1 MKMMSLSIDGMSCSH
16 CVKNVRTSLGAVPG
30 LTIED
35 VTVGS
40 AAVLYDPAATTPE
53 AIVEAVRASGY
64 DARAVA

>member
-16 CVKNVRTSLGAVPG
+16 CVRNVRKSLGTVPG
-30 LTIED
+30 VTIED

-40 AAVLYDPAATTPE
+40 AAILYDPTATTAE
-53 AIVEAVRASGY
+53 AIVEAVRAGGY